1 MSTAT
6 HDNLEQFDI
15 AIIGGGLVG
24 ASLACALEGFARQH
38 QWSIAVIE
46 AVPMPEITEGET
58 PESFQPSYDARSTAL
73 SWGTKQI
80 YDQLG
85 LWSQLA
91 PHAAPIKKIHV
102 SDQGHLGATRLN
114 AQDHHVD
121 ALGYVAPNQW
131 LGRVL
136 LQAVQQAQHLFWF
149 CPFTVERMDV
159 GAGEHLLHLNDS
171 QGLSRQ
177 IAAKL
182 VVLAD
187 GGQSNLKQQLQIVD
201 RQQPYEQ
208 NALVCNL
215 TLSQPH
221 QNEAFERFTPSGPMA
236 WLPLTAPKDIA
247 LVWTVPTDEIET
259 VMALTDAEFA
269 QRLHKLFGYRLG
281 AVEKV
286 GQRYQYPLTLVRATE
301 QIRPGLVVLGNAA
314 HYMHPVAGQG
324 YNLALRGV
332 ADLADTLN
340 KAALAH
346 QPLGDLAVL
355 QGYLAGRQADQ
366 DSVIGFSDGLI
377 RLFANHNPVL
387 GHLRAGGLM
396 LLDRLTPAKRWFA
409 RQAMGIGGQAVRLQP
424 VQLASSVP
432 VDPRTS
438 ASQPT

>member
-46 AVPMPEITEGET
+46 SVPMPEMSEHTP

-80 YDQLG
+80 YEQLG
-85 LWSQLA
+85 LWSALA
-91 PHAAPIKKIHV
+91 PHAAAIKKIHV

-114 AQDHHVD
+114 AQDHHVE

-136 LQAVQQAQHLFWF
+136 LQAVQQAQHVFWL
-149 CPFTVERMDV
+149 CPFTVEKMTV
-159 GAGEHLLHLNDS
+159 GESQHQLQLNDA
-171 QGLSRQ
+171 QGQTRQ
-177 IAAKL
+177 ITAKL

-187 GGQSNLKQQLQIVD
+187 GGQSNLKQQLQITD
-201 RQQPYEQ
+201 RQQPYDQ
-208 NALVCNL
+208 HALVCNL

-247 LVWTVPTDEIET
+247 LVWTVPTDEIEA

-281 AVEKV
+281 SIEKV
-286 GQRYQYPLTLVRATE
+286 GSRYQYPLTLIRATE

-332 ADLADTLN
+332 ADLAATLN
-340 KAALAH
+340 QAAMM
-346 QPLGDLAVL
+346 QKPLGNLSVL
-355 QGYLAGRQADQ
+355 QQYLNGRQADQ
-366 DSVIGFSDGLI
+366 NSVIGFSDGLI

-396 LLDRLTPAKRWFA
+396 LLDRLQPAKRWFA
-409 RQAMGIGGQAVRLQP
+409 RQAMGIGGQAVRLKP
-424 VQLASSVP
+424 VQPQHKL
-432 VDPRTS
+432 
-438 ASQPT
+438 